1 MPEPKLSV
9 AEFSAKVKSKY
20 PQYKDVD
27 DSVLVSKMLD
37 KYPVYSEQVDFDV
50 KKKELSEAS
59 ASQSLAEPSASAISA
74 EVPAAF
80 GEIPKFEGTKEA
92 PKADVEFDAE
102 TAVKRATG
110 DPLQTFKDLGTIVG
124 GSIAEGIVSANTFVN
139 RAVEAGL
146 LGSSTDY
153 FSSNSAKLLEP
164 LQSKKNELKSAYVG
178 PDSSGKGIVETFQ
191 ENPSEGAKLLAFEA
205 LYQVPQ
211 MLALGAIGRS
221 AMIAEGAV
229 GAGLRTGAIISP
241 RTQLVKSVSESVAP
255 MVPLGLSSAGQA
267 YLEAAEK
274 NPEDNWIDT
283 ITNLAVGAYKG
294 TSEIASELLFRTSV
308 DDLIR
313 GGFRKGIV
321 SDIAKSTRPT
331 LQAYKQLGRDAA
343 VEGFQEGLEELAVEI
358 SSNSLDA
365 LIYGEDMLSKKNIY
379 GMADA
384 FILGSAIGS
393 PITLL
398 SKGPSA
404 IGTAKDI
411 NKRRKISE
419 EVNDLYDV
427 HQDRATSASEKAVV
441 KGQIINKLAELKQVE
456 NGLASFYE
464 EFSEEDRDNVISLN
478 QQLSMA
484 QLIYPELQNEQ
495 SKESLQEEV
504 KKLYSDK
511 TKIEVKYDPN
521 IKVYEYD
528 TQKEAGVPSPV
539 VEGEAPIEVQPIEGA
554 GQETPEAGGVLQVP
568 VEEGAEVTSPTAVT
582 DVVSDFIDRRVSYI
596 TPSKESVEGFL
607 YDEGAGKLVIE
618 DDKGNKYD
626 IGNVDDVGGISSAD
640 LGVSQAITEDFDI
653 SPEGNFVIRGQEYVN
668 QYSNPDAAIQ
678 RDSDGNVV
686 SVNLETTQGA
696 KRAFRGPIAETI
708 AYNIA
713 LAQKAETINEVE
725 SAAVE
730 LPTSTVIAAPFFNT
744 TVASI
749 SEARNLRKTP
759 EYKQQQRIINR
770 QAKLTGVEVIKIDES
785 IGGFENSKGEKIVE
799 VSNVIQVRGDRANV
813 DNFAAMLGAMSV
825 ETQEATIAADYVKS
839 GSENHN
845 ADELTFV
852 VSNIDGAIRALKTQG
867 FYDFTINDSA
877 STITVLDFSLGQD
890 IDFQIKIGNLVAQF
904 KLQKI
909 KYEKE
914 KRRALDSRYIGP
926 ETRKGIFGQ
935 LQGAPLQR
943 GQAGSELRNE
953 VSKAIRRNEEIISFL
968 AEGKPTSEAVVEE
981 TVVDEDVPQQ
991 VTEQVT
997 EESSSRDVREEILDK
1012 EQLSLKQRA
1021 VNTAKSFVWS
1031 DTQKQIRVFKER
1043 MSSQLSV
1050 EGREIKKFTKGLNKL
1065 LKKADVQTID
1075 LVGNIFDGTLTP
1087 ENQRI
1092 LESKPNGSLIFGQ
1105 ANAMRNY
1112 IDSFSEDFV
1121 NSPEFHAMPE
1131 ETVNTIIDNFGQYM
1145 RGSYRFWKDKNF
1157 KPSNV
1162 ARRDAIV
1169 YEYEI
1174 LRSKKI
1180 NDIIEKEGFKENEAG
1195 EFFEQLH
1202 EETLKEA
1209 TKAIDDYIAD
1219 IEKIRNGSDFKKLG
1233 IVSPSGIKLPS
1244 EQFLRRK
1251 ELPETIQNLLGK
1263 ERDPIIRFIDTTI
1276 ALSNIKY
1283 KGHMLYAISES
1294 LGGTQFI
1301 KNEVTDAEKSTGEYK
1316 EVKDKFSPL
1325 NGRFVHRDVY
1335 EAITNQNIYESDNIW
1350 MSGYLTTLQL
1360 ARKSKVIY
1368 NLPTWRKNL
1377 TGGWYTMAANG
1388 VINPSIV
1395 RDIKRR
1401 AQLFANGET
1410 DAETEALIKIMG
1422 DNGIIGQD
1430 VNANLLGF
1438 TNAIYSRTLTGNDN
1452 DYTSYVDRARNL
1464 IKNFDSVVGQKYAA
1478 VDDYTKLVI
1487 FRSEIQ
1493 SFAKKM
1499 YGKSYDSLT
1508 DAQKNKVHTEAAEFV
1523 KQNTPTFSR
1532 LPKWYASL
1540 AKLPAGD
1547 FLSFEFESLRSF
1559 SANIRNGQQDLM
1571 KGMNDK
1577 TLSKEQKAEYI
1588 KSGSRRLAGS
1598 AAIMGTRLAITSI
1611 LASLALGDDDELEED
1626 IKNNRPNWMEG
1637 HSIIPTK
1644 VSKEG
1649 IATAYDYSME
1659 DPYGSFFDL
1668 ATDPLS
1674 FPAYV
1679 VDLLQPN
1686 MGISFLT
1693 NLAENKDFYGRD
1705 ITNSYD
1711 SKLTKGYK
1719 YGGHTL
1725 KSLIIPPFIASSYR
1739 DEQKRLETEA
1749 DKYSPLDAV
1758 GRVASRAVIRDY
1770 EFNIPVQFYY
1780 FTDKFRTKK
1789 EQYSDLT
1796 GASRDNRLAELDEIK
1811 KMYKSITNIGIKK
1824 GNYKMIAD
1832 ANKNIKRALKPNEE
1846 AYVLYGYEIP
1856 EKK

>member
-1 MPEPKLSV
+1 MDSELSESSSSQ
-9 AEFSAKVKSKY
+9 ANKVYDNILKESSSKSF
-20 PQYKDVD
+20 Q
-27 DSVLVSKMLD
+27 
-37 KYPVYSEQVDFDV
+37 
-50 KKKELSEAS
+50 ELSEAS
-59 ASQSLAEPSASAISA
+59 
-74 EVPAAF
+74 
-80 GEIPKFEGTKEA
+80 K
-92 PKADVEFDAE
+92 
-102 TAVKRATG
+102 
-110 DPLQTFKDLGTIVG
+110 
-124 GSIAEGIVSANTFVN
+124 
-139 RAVEAGL
+139 AGL
-146 LGSSTDY
+146 LIHATKGSFDTFDPQRIYGGARSLYGYGFYFTSRSSKALDY
-153 FSSNSAKLLEP
+153 GNKFIFTPLNKYNFLDIDAKANNDFA
-164 LQSKKNELKSAYVG
+164 NELKSLAEARILKLQG
-178 PDSSGKGIVETFQ
+178 LFKGIELIPKSLKTPLD
-191 ENPSEGAKLLAFEA
+191 NA
-205 LYQVPQ
+205 LK
-211 MLALGAIGRS
+211 
-221 AMIAEGAV
+221 
-229 GAGLRTGAIISP
+229 IS
-241 RTQLVKSVSESVAP
+241 S
-255 MVPLGLSSAGQA
+255 
-267 YLEAAEK
+267 
-274 NPEDNWIDT
+274 T
-283 ITNLAVGAYKG
+283 ISGDSKYGKY
-294 TSEIASELLFRTSV
+294 SI
-308 DDLIR
+308 DDL
-313 GGFRKGIV
+313 RKFLDNDYILSFTDFSEAMLSVGY
-321 SDIAKSTRPT
+321 D
-331 LQAYKQLGRDAA
+331 
-343 VEGFQEGLEELAVEI
+343 GFQT
-358 SSNSLDA
+358 D
-365 LIYGEDMLSKKNIY
+365 D
-379 GMADA
+379 
-384 FILGSAIGS
+384 
-393 PITLL
+393 
-398 SKGPSA
+398 
-404 IGTAKDI
+404 
-411 NKRRKISE
+411 
-419 EVNDLYDV
+419 
-427 HQDRATSASEKAVV
+427 
-441 KGQIINKLAELKQVE
+441 
-456 NGLASFYE
+456 FYE
-464 EFSEEDRDNVISLN
+464 AVIFN
-478 QQLSMA
+478 
-484 QLIYPELQNEQ
+484 
-495 SKESLQEEV
+495 
-504 KKLYSDK
+504 
-511 TKIEVKYDPN
+511 
-521 IKVYEYD
+521 
-528 TQKEAGVPSPV
+528 
-539 VEGEAPIEVQPIEGA
+539 
-554 GQETPEAGGVLQVP
+554 
-568 VEEGAEVTSPTAVT
+568 
-582 DVVSDFIDRRVSYI
+582 F
-596 TPSKESVEGFL
+596 
-607 YDEGAGKLVIE
+607 GKLN
-618 DDKGNKYD
+618 D
-626 IGNVDDVGGISSAD
+626 
-640 LGVSQAITEDFDI
+640 
-653 SPEGNFVIRGQEYVN
+653 
-668 QYSNPDAAIQ
+668 
-678 RDSDGNVV
+678 
-686 SVNLETTQGA
+686 NLI
-696 KRAFRGPIAETI
+696 KD
-708 AYNIA
+708 
-713 LAQKAETINEVE
+713 
-725 SAAVE
+725 
-730 LPTSTVIAAPFFNT
+730 
-744 TVASI
+744 
-749 SEARNLRKTP
+749 EAN
-759 EYKQQQRIINR
+759 Y
-770 QAKLTGVEVIKIDES
+770 
-785 IGGFENSKGEKIVE
+785 
-799 VSNVIQVRGDRANV
+799 
-813 DNFAAMLGAMSV
+813 
-825 ETQEATIAADYVKS
+825 
-839 GSENHN
+839 
-845 ADELTFV
+845 
-852 VSNIDGAIRALKTQG
+852 LK
-867 FYDFTINDSA
+867 
-877 STITVLDFSLGQD
+877 
-890 IDFQIKIGNLVAQF
+890 
-904 KLQKI
+904 
-909 KYEKE
+909 
-914 KRRALDSRYIGP
+914 
-926 ETRKGIFGQ
+926 
-935 LQGAPLQR
+935 
-943 GQAGSELRNE
+943 
-953 VSKAIRRNEEIISFL
+953 
-968 AEGKPTSEAVVEE
+968 
-981 TVVDEDVPQQ
+981 
-991 VTEQVT
+991 
-997 EESSSRDVREEILDK
+997 ESSSRDVREEILDK
-1012 EQLSLKQRA
+1012 EQLSFKQRA
-1021 VNTAKSFVWS
+1021 VNTAKTFVWS

-1050 EGREIKKFTKGLNKL
+1050 EGREIKKFTKGLNQL

-1112 IDSFSEDFV
+1112 IDSFADDFV

-1157 KPSNV
+1157 KPSNA
-1162 ARRDAIV
+1162 ARRDAIA

-1180 NDIIEKEGFKENEAG
+1180 NDLIDKEGFKEDEAG
-1195 EFFEQLH
+1195 EFFELLH
-1202 EETLKEA
+1202 DETLKEA

-1452 DYTSYVDRARNL
+1452 DYISYVDRARNL

-1508 DAQKNKVHTEAAEFV
+1508 DAQKNKVHAEAAEFV

-1571 KGMNDK
+1571 KGMTDK
-1577 TLSKEQKAEYI
+1577 TLTPEQKAEYI
-1588 KSGSRRLAGS
+1588 KAGSRRLAGS
-1598 AAIMGTRLAITSI
+1598 AAIMGARLAITSI

-1780 FTDKFRTKK
+1780 FTDQFRTKK

-1832 ANKNIKRALKPNEE
+1832 ANKNVKRALKPNEE